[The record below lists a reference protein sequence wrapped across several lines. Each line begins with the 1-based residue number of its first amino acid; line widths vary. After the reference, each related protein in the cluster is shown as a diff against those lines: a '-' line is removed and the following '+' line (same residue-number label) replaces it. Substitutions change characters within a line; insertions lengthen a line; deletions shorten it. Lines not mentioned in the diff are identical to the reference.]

1 MRSKVLIAFVTAA
14 VILAAFAAGM
24 PAASQGEGAGY
35 SPSDPIWIVGSGP
48 GYYLVNAGTV
58 IAHPDGSYPEININ
72 DSAFDNP
79 AVTIGVAKTD
89 NLSSELV
96 YTQIYAGSSSG
107 YTKAAFEDD
116 VTIEIDLTGFPS
128 DGKYPVKITA
138 ETAGQGHYYLFKVTL
153 TRTGGGFG
161 DKTLEMYFA
170 AHIKVTGEDI
180 CPSDERAVFLSKAS
194 DDRDAYISC
203 NGLMEIVQDEPAR
216 AFVFV

>member
-1 MRSKVLIAFVTAA
+1 MRSKVLIVFVTAA

-24 PAASQGEGAGY
+24 PAMSQGEGPGY
-35 SPSDPIWIVGSGP
+35 SPSDPVWIVGSEP
-48 GYYLVNAGTV
+48 GYYLVNKDTV
-58 IAHPDGSYPEININ
+58 ITHLDGSYPEININ

-79 AVTIGVAKTD
+79 AVTIGVAETD
-89 NLSSELV
+89 ELSSELV
-96 YTQIYAGSSSG
+96 YTQIFAGSSSG
-107 YTKAAFEDD
+107 CTNASFEGD
-116 VTIEIDLTGFPS
+116 VTIEIDLTGFPQ

-180 CPSDERAVFLSKAS
+180 CIGGDRAVFLSETS
-194 DDRDAYISC
+194 DDRDVFVDC
-203 NGLMEIVQDEPAR
+203 DGLLEIVQDEPAS